1 MSDPVTLVGFRHSV
15 YQRIVRVVLHEKGV
29 AFRVEEVDPFAPDAG
44 ERLRGLHPFGRVPVL
59 RHGRFDLYESSAI
72 TRYVDAAFDG
82 PRLVPD
88 APQAAARMAQV
99 IALLDAYGYWPMI
112 RQVFARRVF
121 APGADTAPDETE
133 VAEGLAASRPV
144 LSALEAIAA
153 DGRVLAGDAITL
165 ADCHC
170 GAMMD
175 YFTRAP
181 EGDRLLRSHPHL
193 DAWWRAI
200 RKRPSIA
207 ELDGPAAG
215 PSR

>member
-15 YQRIVRVVLHEKGV
+15 YQRIVRVALREKGV

-59 RHGRFDLYESSAI
+59 RHGRFDLYETSAI
-72 TRYVDAAFDG
+72 TRYVDATFDG

-88 APQAAARMAQV
+88 GAQAAARMAQV
-99 IALLDAYGYWPMI
+99 IALLDANGYWPMI

-121 APGADTAPDETE
+121 APDEDTTTNEAE

-144 LSALEAIAA
+144 LAALEAIAA
-153 DGRVLAGDAITL
+153 EGRVLSGGAITL

-193 DAWWRAI
+193 EAWWRAI
-200 RKRPSIA
+200 GERPSITD
-207 ELDGPAAG
+207 LDGPAG